1 MDRHQDDEEVAMQRP
16 VDSPRLSLYFLA
28 FLAFLG
34 ALVAVLS
41 LSELGRGELDEEE
54 GKGKRVSGQV
64 EADVVAAVGGSAR
77 AATLP
82 ASGFAPQ
89 TRLGYTLGDQWE
101 PAIAADRFGHV
112 YVLYPQYLGVPGCP
126 NCASPTM
133 ILQTSADRGATWAAP
148 WPLAP
153 SGTSQ
158 VDAQIV
164 VDPSA

>member
-1 MDRHQDDEEVAMQRP
+1 MQRP

-41 LSELGRGELDEEE
+41 LSE
-54 GKGKRVSGQV
+54 
-64 EADVVAAVGGSAR
+64 
-77 AATLP
+77 
-82 ASGFAPQ
+82 
-89 TRLGYTLGDQWE
+89 
-101 PAIAADRFGHV
+101 
-112 YVLYPQYLGVPGCP
+112 
-126 NCASPTM
+126 
-133 ILQTSADRGATWAAP
+133 DRGATWAAP